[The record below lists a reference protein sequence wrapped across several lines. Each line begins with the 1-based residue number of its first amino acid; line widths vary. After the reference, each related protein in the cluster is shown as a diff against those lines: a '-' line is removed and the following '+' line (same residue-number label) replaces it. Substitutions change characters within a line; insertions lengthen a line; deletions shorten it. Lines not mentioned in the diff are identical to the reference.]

1 MIALATASAPA
12 IDRYDSLLGTLY
24 DAALEEQGWQ
34 QALRALHELFAAN
47 YVTLILR
54 PPGEDSDQGLMI
66 VFGDIEG
73 QGRITYLD
81 YPHEV
86 TPFVNLPPNR
96 VFSVGDLM
104 DMQTWRGSPYYQS
117 YCAMHGVFHVLAVD
131 IAASGSGTFRMR
143 ITRPESAPDF
153 SEAEKAFCSRLIP
166 HLSRVLRLNV
176 MLGRNESLR
185 SIYSQVIGR
194 LSVATLVVDAGGRIV
209 EQNQVARELLASGD
223 GLKSVGG
230 RLEAY
235 YPGDNQ
241 RLYQLLRGTLRKGV
255 NDSSGQTEALS
266 ISRPSGRVGLGLVVE
281 AVPAGEWRDDGDEP
295 VLLVYVRDAEERML
309 LSDAMARQ
317 LFGFT
322 PSETALVI
330 ELANGL
336 SLEEAAQSLGIRRN
350 TARAHLRAV
359 FSKTGV
365 RRQTELVRIILNS
378 VVSLGRS
385 PTEEKN

>member
-1 MIALATASAPA
+1 
-12 IDRYDSLLGTLY
+12 
-24 DAALEEQGWQ
+24 
-34 QALRALHELFAAN
+34 
-47 YVTLILR
+47 
-54 PPGEDSDQGLMI
+54 
-66 VFGDIEG
+66 
-73 QGRITYLD
+73 
-81 YPHEV
+81 
-86 TPFVNLPPNR
+86 
-96 VFSVGDLM
+96 VGDLM

>member
-73 QGRITYLD
+73 QGRITYLG

-153 SEAEKAFCSRLIP
+153 SEAEKAFCARLIP

>member
-1 MIALATASAPA
+1 MIALAMAVPQL
-12 IDRYDSLLGTLY
+12 IDSYDSLLVKLY
-24 DAALEEQGWQ
+24 AAALEEQGWQ
-34 QALRALHELFAAN
+34 QALSALHELFAAN

-73 QGRITYLD
+73 RGRITYLN

-86 TPFVNLPPNR
+86 TPFVNLPPNQ

-104 DMQTWRGSPYYQS
+104 DVRTWRESPYYRS
-117 YCAMHGVFHVLAVD
+117 YCATFDVFHVLGVD
-131 IAASGSGTFRMR
+131 IAPSGSGTFRMR

-153 SEAEKAFCSRLIP
+153 SAAEKAFCARLVP

-176 MLGRNESLR
+176 LLGRNESLC
-185 SIYSQVIGR
+185 SIYSKVIGR
-194 LSVATLVVDAGGRIV
+194 LSVATLVVDAGGKIV

-241 RLYQLLRGTLRKGV
+241 RLYQLLRGAFRRGV
-255 NDSSGQTEALS
+255 NGTAESTEALS

-281 AVPAGEWRDDGDEP
+281 PVPAGEWRDDGEEP

-309 LSDAMARQ
+309 LSDALARQ
-317 LFGFT
+317 LFGLT

-350 TARAHLRAV
+350 TARAHLRAI

-365 RRQTELVRIILNS
+365 RRQTDLVRIILNS
-378 VVSLGRS
+378 VVSLGGGNS
-385 PTEEKN
+385 G

>member
-1 MIALATASAPA
+1 VIALATAAAPA
-12 IDRYDSLLGTLY
+12 IDHYYSVRGTRY

-104 DMQTWRGSPYYQS
+104 DLQTWRGSPYYQN
-117 YCAMHGVFHVLAVD
+117 YCATHGVFHVLAVD

-153 SEAEKAFCSRLIP
+153 SEAEKAFCARLVP

-176 MLGRNESLR
+176 LLGRNESLR

-194 LSVATLVVDAGGRIV
+194 LSVATLVVDASGRIV
-209 EQNQVARELLASGD
+209 EQNRVARELLASGD

-241 RLYQLLRGTLRKGV
+241 RLYQLLRGALRKGV
-255 NDSSGQTEALS
+255 AAAEEQTEALS
-266 ISRPSGRVGLGLVVE
+266 ISRPSGRVSLGLVVE

-378 VVSLGRS
+378 VVSLGR
-385 PTEEKN
+385 TTAQEKN